1 MVNYNLRNPLSRQM
15 FIARLEQM
23 DGIWNELVELMF
35 NPIENSL
42 SNKDYSKMLKEG
54 KFIINQLELI
64 CEDPWSYNNRH
75 LNKLSYMI
83 VDFAQ
88 WCFNKKTELSII
100 ASYYDFEFDANRMMI
115 KIDEEDTWYL
125 GVITPI
131 EEPLSFF

>member
-15 FIARLEQM
+15 FIARLEQV

-83 VDFAQ
+83 VNFAQ
-88 WCFNKKTELSII
+88 WCFNKKIELSII

>member
-15 FIARLEQM
+15 FIARLEQV

-64 CEDPWSYNNRH
+64 YEDPWYYNNRH

>member
-1 MVNYNLRNPLSRQM
+1 MVNYKLRNPLSRQM

-42 SNKDYSKMLKEG
+42 SDKDYSKMLEKG
-54 KFIINQLELI
+54 KFIQKQLELI

-75 LNKLSYMI
+75 LNKLTYMI

-88 WCFNKKTELSII
+88 WCFDKKTELSII
-100 ASYYDFEFDANRMMI
+100 ASYYDFKFDANRMMI
-115 KIDEEDTWYL
+115 KIDDEDTWYL
-125 GVITPI
+125 GVIKPI
-131 EEPLSFF
+131 EKPLSFF

>member
-83 VDFAQ
+83 VNFAQ
-88 WCFNKKTELSII
+88 WCFNKKIELSII

>member
-115 KIDEEDTWYL
+115 KIDDEDTWYL

>member
-75 LNKLSYMI
+75 LNKLS
-83 VDFAQ
+83 
-88 WCFNKKTELSII
+88 
-100 ASYYDFEFDANRMMI
+100 
-115 KIDEEDTWYL
+115 
-125 GVITPI
+125 
-131 EEPLSFF
+131 

>member
-15 FIARLEQM
+15 FIARLEQV

-125 GVITPI
+125 GVITSI

>member
-15 FIARLEQM
+15 FIARLEQV

-83 VDFAQ
+83 VNFAQ

-115 KIDEEDTWYL
+115 KIDDEDTWYL

>member
-83 VDFAQ
+83 VNFAQ

-115 KIDEEDTWYL
+115 KIDDEDTWYL

>member
-1 MVNYNLRNPLSRQM
+1 
-15 FIARLEQM
+15 
-23 DGIWNELVELMF
+23 
-35 NPIENSL
+35 
-42 SNKDYSKMLKEG
+42 
-54 KFIINQLELI
+54 
-64 CEDPWSYNNRH
+64 
-75 LNKLSYMI
+75 MI

-115 KIDEEDTWYL
+115 KIDDEDTWYL